1 MKKIIRWLAAV
12 GMSAA
17 LLGCGGAFAAESGI
31 TVQLDGQALT
41 FTDAAPQVKDQ
52 RTFLPFRA
60 VFEAMGAEV
69 KNEGSVITAT
79 RDGRTLTMTL
89 NETAATVTQGDKTTP
104 ITMDVAPYVD
114 NATWRTYVPV
124 RFAAQAFGCAVGWDQ
139 TTSTAVIVDTDRVVD
154 SALEGK
160 SFTYLEK
167 LMEYSKRYSEGIW
180 DMDMTMDGS
189 LTLMGANMPM
199 SVAASGTVADETKL
213 EMDMGMKLDMTQL
226 LALAQQMGGGD
237 ELSPEDKAMLDA
249 FKEEGLG
256 IGMRGDLS
264 GGKLYMT
271 MTGKVLEDAG
281 LPAGTWFSMDMNA
294 AMAQSGLG
302 MDWGEYLAT
311 LKNVDYVALI
321 KTALSETDVNSAEM
335 GYTGLKDMVETM
347 AETLSDKA
355 FVKEGDAYT
364 TTLDL
369 SEGTNTAKISFTL
382 TMKQDAVVGYAVG
395 MNAAF
400 TDVDTGSAVT
410 MGMTVGV
417 DEKDR
422 MTGKLTMDMAPMMSM
437 EFDITGGYRKGTA
450 APAAEPPAGVQ
461 VIDMMDPE
469 GVNAALGMM
478 PLA

>member
-1 MKKIIRWLAAV
+1 
-12 GMSAA
+12 
-17 LLGCGGAFAAESGI
+17 
-31 TVQLDGQALT
+31 
-41 FTDAAPQVKDQ
+41 
-52 RTFLPFRA
+52 
-60 VFEAMGAEV
+60 
-69 KNEGSVITAT
+69 
-79 RDGRTLTMTL
+79 
-89 NETAATVTQGDKTTP
+89 
-104 ITMDVAPYVD
+104 
-114 NATWRTYVPV
+114 
-124 RFAAQAFGCAVGWDQ
+124 
-139 TTSTAVIVDTDRVVD
+139 
-154 SALEGK
+154 
-160 SFTYLEK
+160 
-167 LMEYSKRYSEGIW
+167 
-180 DMDMTMDGS
+180 MDMTMDGS

-422 MTGKLTMDMAPMMSM
+422 MTGKLAMDMAPMMSM
-437 EFDITGGYRKGTA
+437 EFDIAGGYRKGTA
-450 APAAEPPAGVQ
+450 APATEPPAGVQ